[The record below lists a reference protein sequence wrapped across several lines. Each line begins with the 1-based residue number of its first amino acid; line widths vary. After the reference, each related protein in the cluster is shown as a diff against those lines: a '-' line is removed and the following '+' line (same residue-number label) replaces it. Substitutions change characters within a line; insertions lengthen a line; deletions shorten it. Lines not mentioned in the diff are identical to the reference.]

1 MQCYISPNLF
11 ILRNTFIYILDG
23 LRVSTFHQMFILGRT
38 IPLKPEAQ
46 NCAFFVTPH
55 CYLCVKTDCRWKK
68 FSFNGKIWTIFT
80 LLKTVI
86 LQLWAAQCLQT
97 FAQLKVVVDLYF
109 KADDSVNSN
118 QTFHGKDVLTLSEII
133 VFILPN
139 IFQMIFYGNRGWR
152 LISAFSLFVDCMH
165 YLIAL
170 ICPGRASSGQ

>member
-1 MQCYISPNLF
+1 
-11 ILRNTFIYILDG
+11 
-23 LRVSTFHQMFILGRT
+23 MF
-38 IPLKPEAQ
+38 
-46 NCAFFVTPH
+46 CFVTPH
-55 CYLCVKTDCRWKK
+55 CYLFVKTDCRWKK

-170 ICPGRASSGQ
+170 ICPGRASSGHSKGKGALWKIIFLAQLCKITDSTSNEGTS